1 MEMKRMLLL
10 GALALNLLSLPAVA
24 APDSPTLKRIKE
36 TGAITLG
43 HRESSIPFSYY
54 DDRQQVIGYSQD
66 FMTEIVRTIKGE
78 LGLPGLQVRM
88 MPVTSSN
95 RIPLMQNGTID
106 LECGSTTNTI
116 ERQRQVSFSNHLFLY
131 GIRTMV
137 RKDAGI
143 GELEDLKGKN
153 VVTTAG
159 TTAERLLRQ
168 MNEERQLG
176 FNLIS
181 AKDHGE
187 AFLTLE
193 TGRAAAFVMDEPLL
207 HGEKAKAKKAD
218 DWAVVGRPLQSENYA
233 CMLPKGDQAFKQLVD
248 GAIARLMTSG
258 EAEKIYHKWFM
269 SPLPPKG
276 INLAYP
282 LSDEL
287 RALYKRPNDRL

>member
-1 MEMKRMLLL
+1 MKRMLLL

-36 TGAITLG
+36 TGTITLG

-66 FMTEIVRTIKGE
+66 FMTEIVRTIKA
-78 LGLPGLQVRM
+78 GLKLDKLDVRM

-106 LECGSTTNTI
+106 LECGSTTNTV

-131 GIRTMV
+131 GIRIMV

-143 GELEDLKGKN
+143 GELEELKGKN

-168 MNEERQLG
+168 MNEERKLG

-233 CMLPKGDQAFKQLVD
+233 CMLPKGDEAFKQLVD

-282 LSDEL
+282 ISDEL
-287 RALYKRPNDRL
+287 RALYRQPHDRL

>member
-1 MEMKRMLLL
+1 MKTLPSLLAAIAV
-10 GALALNLLSLPAVA
+10 GLLSLPAGA
-24 APDSPTLKRIKE
+24 APDSPTLTKIKE
-36 TGAITLG
+36 AGTITLG

-54 DDRQQVIGYSQD
+54 DDRQQVVGYSQD
-66 FMTEIVRTIKGE
+66 FMVEIVRTIKGE
-78 LGLPGLQVRM
+78 LGLPNLQVKLL
-88 MPVTSSN
+88 PVTSSN

-106 LECGSTTNTI
+106 LECGSTTNTV
-116 ERQRQVSFSNHLFLY
+116 ERQRQVGFSNHLFLY
-131 GIRTMV
+131 GIRLMV

-168 MNEERQLG
+168 MNEERKLG

-233 CMLPKGDQAFKQLVD
+233 CMLPKGDEAFKRLVD
-248 GAIARLMTSG
+248 GTIARLMTSG

-287 RALYKRPNDRL
+287 RALYKRPHDRL

>member
-1 MEMKRMLLL
+1 MKRVLLL
-10 GALALNLLSLPAVA
+10 LTVIGLNLLSLPAGA
-24 APDSPTLKRIKE
+24 APESPTLKRIRDL
-36 TGAITLG
+36 GAISLG

-54 DDRQQVIGYSQD
+54 DDKQQVIGYSQD
-66 FMTEIVRTIKGE
+66 FMMEIVRTIKGE
-78 LGLPGLQVRM
+78 LGLAKLQTKM
-88 MPVTSSN
+88 MPVTSAN
-95 RIPLMQNGTID
+95 RIPLMLNGSID
-106 LECGSTTNTI
+106 LECGSTTNTV
-116 ERQRQVSFSNHLFLY
+116 ERQRQVGFSNHLFLY
-131 GIRTMV
+131 GIRLMV

-143 GELEDLKGKN
+143 GELEDLKGRN

-168 MNEERQLG
+168 LNEERQLG
-176 FNLIS
+176 FQLIS

-187 AFLTLE
+187 SFLTLE

-207 HGEKAKAKKAD
+207 HGEKAKARKAD

-233 CMLPKGDQAFKQLVD
+233 CMLPKGDEAFKQLVD

-282 LSDEL
+282 MSEEL

>member
-1 MEMKRMLLL
+1 MKRVLLL
-10 GALALNLLSLPAVA
+10 LTVIGLNLLSLPAGA
-24 APDSPTLKRIKE
+24 APESPTLKRIRDL
-36 TGAITLG
+36 GAISLG

-54 DDRQQVIGYSQD
+54 DDKQQVIGYSQD
-66 FMTEIVRTIKGE
+66 FMMEIVRTIKGE
-78 LGLPGLQVRM
+78 LGLAKLQTKM
-88 MPVTSSN
+88 MPVTSAN
-95 RIPLMQNGTID
+95 RIPLMLNGSID
-106 LECGSTTNTI
+106 LECGSTTNTV
-116 ERQRQVSFSNHLFLY
+116 ERQRQVGFSNHLFLY
-131 GIRTMV
+131 GIRLMV

-143 GELEDLKGKN
+143 GELEDLKGRN

-168 MNEERQLG
+168 LNEERQLG
-176 FNLIS
+176 FQLIS

-187 AFLTLE
+187 SFLTLE
-193 TGRAAAFVMDEPLL
+193 TGRATAFVMDEPLL
-207 HGEKAKAKKAD
+207 HGEKAKARKAD

-233 CMLPKGDQAFKQLVD
+233 CMLPKGDEAFKQLVD

-282 LSDEL
+282 MSEEL